1 MVVLPGGLRPAGGVG
16 VNPLAEGTGEAGPS
30 CERTGDDTGLGPQ
43 LQAGVE
49 IFRRVFSRPLGS
61 SGKKRKDKRP
71 LPKVGTPQEQAYA
84 RKRAE
89 ADVAGNFGI
98 RGKGWVFWTAV
109 VVIFVLGFAGV
120 VALASL

>member
-1 MVVLPGGLRPAGGVG
+1 M
-16 VNPLAEGTGEAGPS
+16 
-30 CERTGDDTGLGPQ
+30 
-43 LQAGVE
+43 
-49 IFRRVFSRPLGS
+49 GS

-71 LPKVGTPQEQAYA
+71 LPKVGTPQERASA
-84 RKRAE
+84 RKRGE

-98 RGKGWVFWTAV
+98 HGKGWMFWTAV